1 MNFERFT
8 EGRLFAISATVK
20 HWESP
25 GKAGGL
31 PRLVIQFCAVS
42 GTCSESCA
50 EEIVDSGAS
59 EGFIRGFSV
68 LSRSCWKS
76 PG

>member
-8 EGRLFAISATVK
+8 GGRFFAISATVK

-31 PRLVIQFCAVS
+31 PRLVNGGGVS
-42 GTCSESCA
+42 YL
-50 EEIVDSGAS
+50 I
-59 EGFIRGFSV
+59 
-68 LSRSCWKS
+68 
-76 PG
+76 PGVHTAAMDAAQRR